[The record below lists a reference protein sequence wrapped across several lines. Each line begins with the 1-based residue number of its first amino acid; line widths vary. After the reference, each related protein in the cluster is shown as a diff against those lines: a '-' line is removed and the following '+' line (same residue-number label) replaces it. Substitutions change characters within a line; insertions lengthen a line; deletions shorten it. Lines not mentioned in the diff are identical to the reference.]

1 MSVFHGE
8 GLPERVAGSK
18 PARSGAAFI
27 SSAADE
33 RRLRIIVIEYS

>member
-1 MSVFHGE
+1 MAE
-8 GLPERVAGSK
+8 GLPERIAGSK
-18 PARSGAAFI
+18 PAGSGETFV

>member
-1 MSVFHGE
+1 MAE
-8 GLPERVAGSK
+8 GLPEGVAGSK
-18 PARSGAAFI
+18 PARSGAALI

>member
-1 MSVFHGE
+1 MAE

-18 PARSGAAFI
+18 PARARAAFI